1 MSDAFTQQVIEL
13 NTNTTTTNNRAK
25 VNLTPPEYMR
35 NAAKRGIELHEQ
47 GKSGDGVVPQTVE
60 DARKMAA
67 GTVTAEKWKKIAP
80 WIARHLSDLDNVE
93 QGEITAGVVAHL
105 LWGSN
110 GTKSGAIKTM
120 NYAQSIIDQMENE
133 MTNTTDDRAIMIDD
147 GTEVVD
153 NYDMQETVDG
163 EMTDANEL
171 EVCVEA
177 TVTIPAA
184 WVVAMNGS
192 RNIAYSNIE
201 LRAMTEGN
209 TLVGYAAVW
218 DSPSEPLPWTEFVRR
233 GAFRKTIK
241 DGADVR
247 LLIDHDG
254 VPLARTKSGTL
265 TLAEDEIGL
274 RIEAQLDESNPDA
287 AKLMSALR
295 RGDVSQMSFAF
306 QTVKDSWST
315 DKRTRELKEVRL
327 YDVSVVT
334 YPAYEETVAELR
346 SANNTVTDTVKTVS
360 PLALRKRQIQLR
372 QIQAEKHQP
381 TLFTRRTHLREKT
394 NKPTTHSGDI
404 KNVNV
409 RKVN

>member
-372 QIQAEKHQP
+372 QIQAEKH
-381 TLFTRRTHLREKT
+381 
-394 NKPTTHSGDI
+394 
-404 KNVNV
+404 
-409 RKVN
+409 